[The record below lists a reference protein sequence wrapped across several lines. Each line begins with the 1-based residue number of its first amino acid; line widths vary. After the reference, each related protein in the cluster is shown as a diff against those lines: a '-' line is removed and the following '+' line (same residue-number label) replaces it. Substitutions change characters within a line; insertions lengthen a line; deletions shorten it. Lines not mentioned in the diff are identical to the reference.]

1 MERKLLDMMNQLFI
15 SEYNSRVEYGAQFQ
29 FVKLKIL
36 SIERNALLHTLLPAA
51 DSFSG
56 LSAAGSS
63 AYAWKDPA
71 DMIIGRVNCF
81 TAVRHHVPD
90 AFFTYSGKSRI
101 SSRFPSFTDTTAVW
115 PGSTSLLVPYW

>member
-36 SIERNALLHTLLPAA
+36 SIERNALLHILFAGGGQLQRTVCRRQLCIRMERPGR
-51 DSFSG
+51 SS
-56 LSAAGSS
+56 AGSTVLQPS
-63 AYAWKDPA
+63 DT
-71 DMIIGRVNCF
+71 MCRTLF
-81 TAVRHHVPD
+81 L
-90 AFFTYSGKSRI
+90 TYSGKSRI

>member
-1 MERKLLDMMNQLFI
+1 MLFYI
-15 SEYNSRVEYGAQFQ
+15 HF
-29 FVKLKIL
+29 
-36 SIERNALLHTLLPAA
+36 LPAA

-71 DMIIGRVNCF
+71 DTIIGRVNCF
-81 TAVRHHVPD
+81 TTVRHTVPD
-90 AFFTYSGKSRI
+90 AFSHLFREIPI